1 MLSIKSLFNQSPPH
15 INIVKRHTALLMG
28 QAIVLL
34 FLAIVYVGLEFKAT
48 IMEVGVEKG
57 VMSPLVLETSQDD
70 AVLGSETETIPTPES
85 TQNIVEEGVVEVTP
99 TPSPFPKPS
108 QKEYTIAVYGDS
120 MEDTIGSGLEYL
132 DHELTTRYPETTFH
146 FYNYGMG
153 SNNVRDGLERFHRPF
168 HYQDR
173 DYRKIADIKPDIIV
187 MGSFAYNVL
196 TPHDRDSHWLGLTH
210 LVQEAQKIT
219 PHVYILAEIAPKRRG
234 FGFGP
239 NGINWEPATAY
250 EHTGKIIE
258 QLENA
263 VGLSQPLHVPLIDAY
278 TPSLQEEKKEGR
290 PELINSSDGIH
301 PSVEGHE
308 FIAKIIADTIEL
320 P

>member
-120 MEDTIGSGLEYL
+120 MEDTMGSGLEYL

-153 SNNVRDGLERFHRPF
+153 S
-168 HYQDR
+168 
-173 DYRKIADIKPDIIV
+173 
-187 MGSFAYNVL
+187 YNVL

-263 VGLSQPLHVPLIDAY
+263 IGLSSALKVPLIDAY

>member
-1 MLSIKSLFNQSPPH
+1 
-15 INIVKRHTALLMG
+15 
-28 QAIVLL
+28 
-34 FLAIVYVGLEFKAT
+34 
-48 IMEVGVEKG
+48 
-57 VMSPLVLETSQDD
+57 
-70 AVLGSETETIPTPES
+70 
-85 TQNIVEEGVVEVTP
+85 
-99 TPSPFPKPS
+99 
-108 QKEYTIAVYGDS
+108 
-120 MEDTIGSGLEYL
+120 
-132 DHELTTRYPETTFH
+132 
-146 FYNYGMG
+146 
-153 SNNVRDGLERFHRPF
+153 
-168 HYQDR
+168 
-173 DYRKIADIKPDIIV
+173 
-187 MGSFAYNVL
+187 
-196 TPHDRDSHWLGLTH
+196 
-210 LVQEAQKIT
+210 
-219 PHVYILAEIAPKRRG
+219 LAEIAPKRRG